1 MISVPSSISTSSLDP
16 SNGAIDLKTREAGR
30 AFRLTEEYT
39 RYELEK
45 FDFSAPPNWI
55 RVALIGPHGEVRYKE
70 DF

>member
-1 MISVPSSISTSSLDP
+1 M
-16 SNGAIDLKTREAGR
+16 KTREAGR